1 MAPCCL
7 LMGGNHFCCDQP
19 ASLYAQFDDHMNEKS
34 STFENYFNLLY
45 TMYSVPNIFLP
56 LVGGGMV
63 DKYGAWQS
71 LIVFTAFMVLGEFVF
86 AYAYVRGLECR
97 NKMS

>member
-1 MAPCCL
+1 ML
-7 LMGGNHFCCDQP
+7 NG
-19 ASLYAQFDDHMNEKS
+19 KS

-56 LVGGGMV
+56 LVVVGMV

-71 LIVFTAFMVLGEFVF
+71 LIVITSFMVLGEFVTSPSMANGVDLSF
-86 AYAYVRGLECR
+86 AIWVGF
-97 NKMS
+97 